1 MGRELATSERP
12 DPSPQP
18 TSTRRRLAVV
28 AMLAAVVIYGTN
40 FAVVRH
46 GTLNGLTPAD
56 IAAVRFGTGGLL
68 LLPYFLLRGVA
79 DCAGVGWGRGL
90 MLAAMT
96 GAPMALLMNT
106 GLSMAPAAHGAAIQP
121 GTVTVVGAVGSILLF
136 RVVPTRK
143 VVIGIGVVL
152 AGLACIGA
160 AGQTSGS
167 EQVILGD
174 LCFLAAGT
182 LWGVYPLFL
191 QRWKLNAMD
200 STAVA
205 AVLSLAYLPLYA
217 AFEETRLLS
226 VDPLLVAVQAVNQGV
241 LNVVVALW
249 LWATAVRILGAPVA
263 QRFPPLIPVVGTLSA
278 IPVVGEWPGALQ
290 SLGIVLI
297 VSGLMLATLGAQ
309 VFRRGPVPPSSAP

>member
-1 MGRELATSERP
+1 MGRELAPGERP
-12 DPSPQP
+12 DPSPGP
-18 TSTRRRLAVV
+18 TPAQRRLAVL
-28 AMLAAVVIYGTN
+28 AMFAAVVIYGTN

-68 LLPYFLLRGVA
+68 LLPYFLHRGVA

-90 MLAAMT
+90 TLAVMS

-106 GLSMAPAAHGAAIQP
+106 GLSLAPAAHGAAIQP
-121 GTVTVVGAVGSILLF
+121 GTVTVIGVVGSILLF
-136 RVVPTRK
+136 RAVPTRT
-143 VVIGIGVVL
+143 VVIGIGIVL

-160 AGQTSGS
+160 AGKTSGS
-167 EQVILGD
+167 EQVLLGD
-174 LCFLAAGT
+174 LCFLAAGA
-182 LWGVYPLFL
+182 LWGVYPLL
-191 QRWKLNAMD
+191 VQRWKSNAMD
-200 STAVA
+200 STAAV

-241 LNVVVALW
+241 LNVIVALW
-249 LWATAVRILGAPVA
+249 LWATAVRMLGAPVA

-278 IPVVGEWPGALQ
+278 IPIVGEWPGPLQ
-290 SLGIVLI
+290 SLGVLLI
-297 VSGLMLATLGAQ
+297 VSGLMLATFGAH
-309 VFRRGPVPPSSAP
+309 VFRRGAVPPSSAQ